1 MINYSELNTSL
12 NVTEELFLNLKEA
25 RVKLAQAIKLSKS
38 EDAFLAKVGRGRRE
52 NGISAWEA
60 RLEDL
65 NLDGVRLP

>member
-1 MINYSELNTSL
+1 MTNYSELNNL
-12 NVTEELFLNLKEA
+12 NVAEELFLNLKEA
-25 RVKLAQAIKLSKS
+25 RVKLAQAIKLSKN
-38 EDAFLAKVGRGRRE
+38 EDAFLACVGRGRRE